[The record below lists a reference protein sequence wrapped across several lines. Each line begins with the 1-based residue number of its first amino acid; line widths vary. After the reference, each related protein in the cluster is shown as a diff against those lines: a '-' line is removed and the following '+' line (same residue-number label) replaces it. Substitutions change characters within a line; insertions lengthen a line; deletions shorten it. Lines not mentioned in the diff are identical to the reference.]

1 MPELATADIL
11 IRVVLA
17 AGLGAL
23 VGLERQW
30 RNHAAGVRTHAL
42 VASGSA
48 LFTLAGAYGFPEL
61 VRSENVDPMR
71 VAAQVASGIGFVGA
85 GAILRHG
92 ATVRG
97 LTTAASL
104 WAAAALGVAAGSGF
118 VAGALLGFAVVLAAL
133 VLLRW
138 ARGWTRIASSGRL
151 GRRVARLVEREQE
164 LLLRVAY
171 ERGRGT
177 LGFLLSELE
186 QVGEQA
192 ITVTI
197 DDHGE
202 RTEPGVREVEL
213 RVRARERARLVD
225 LAGRLSELPEVVAVE
240 LLDEGDED
248 EPLVALLR
256 ASGRRDARAA

>member
-11 IRVVLA
+11 VRVLLA

-30 RNHAAGVRTHAL
+30 RNHVAGVRTHAL
-42 VASGSA
+42 VASGAA

-61 VRSENVDPMR
+61 VRSDNVDPMR

-118 VAGALLGFAVVLAAL
+118 LAGALLGFAVVLAAL
-133 VLLRW
+133 VALRW
-138 ARGWTRIASSGRL
+138 ARGWTRVAASGRL
-151 GRRVARLVEREQE
+151 GRRVASLVERDQQ

-177 LGFLLSELE
+177 LGFLLGELE
-186 QVGEQA
+186 RAGEQA
-192 ITVTI
+192 VAVTI

-213 RVRARERARLVD
+213 RVRVHERAKLVA
-225 LAGRLSELPEVVAVE
+225 LAGRLSELDEVVAVE
-240 LLDEGDED
+240 LLDEGDEE
-248 EPLVALLR
+248 EPLVALTLG
-256 ASGRRDARAA
+256 GRHGDARAA